1 MNKLNVISALA
12 IGLLVINII
21 LIGFNYWPKPPRG
34 EGPRNEIIQRLQLDE
49 QQITTYD
56 TLIQQHRKAIRQLDA
71 DMLTIKKELYAQLT
85 KPQDSLLT
93 DSLLSLLASKQLAI
107 ESVHF
112 AHFKDIHSLCKPTQ
126 EDLFVEL
133 TQDLHRLFPRR
144 NMKPKD

>member
-1 MNKLNVISALA
+1 MNNLKVITVLA
-12 IGLLVINII
+12 IGLFIINLV
-21 LIGFNYWPKPPRG
+21 LIGVNYIQKPPKR
-34 EGPRNEIIQRLQLDE
+34 EGPRNEIIQHLQFDE
-49 QQITTYD
+49 QQIKSYD
-56 TLIQQHRKAIRQLDA
+56 TLIKQHRKAIRQLDA

-93 DSLLSLLASKQLAI
+93 DSLLSLLSSKQLAI
-107 ESVHF
+107 ESLHF